1 MTLGASAKAASAAS
15 HYGVSRDTMAADVD
29 IEKLYREY
37 GDLVYGRCRSL
48 LGNEADAQ
56 ETMQEIFIRLM
67 RYAPGFRGDAK
78 PSTYLFKITTTTCL
92 NRLRSRRRRKED
104 PVEELPP
111 TASTDSMMADTQ
123 LRDLLSVLLRDAD
136 ERTTQAVVYHFVDGM
151 THAEAGA
158 LIGISAA
165 AVRKRIARFRAAARE
180 KLPLGWEEGQ

>member
-1 MTLGASAKAASAAS
+1 
-15 HYGVSRDTMAADVD
+15 MAADVD
-29 IEKLYREY
+29 IEKLYRDY
-37 GDLVYGRCRSL
+37 GDLVFGRCRSL

-92 NRLRSRRRRKED
+92 NRLRTKRRRRED

-111 TASTDSMMADTQ
+111 TASTDTLLEDAA
-123 LRDLLSVLLRDAD
+123 LRNLLDVLLRDAD
-136 ERTTQAVVYHFVDGM
+136 ERTTSAVIYCFVDGM
-151 THAEAGA
+151 THAEAGE

-165 AVRKRIARFRAAARE
+165 AVRKRIAKFRKAAKA
-180 KLPLGWEEGQ
+180 KLPHGWEEGQ

>member
-1 MTLGASAKAASAAS
+1 
-15 HYGVSRDTMAADVD
+15 MAADVD
-29 IEKLYREY
+29 IEQLYRDY

-48 LGNEADAQ
+48 LGNDADAQ
-56 ETMQEIFIRLM
+56 ETTQEIFIRLM

-92 NRLRSRRRRKED
+92 NRLRSRKRRRED

-111 TASTDSMMADTQ
+111 AASTDTLVADTA
-123 LRDLLSVLLRDAD
+123 LRNLLDVLLRDAD
-136 ERTTQAVVYHFVDGM
+136 QRTTQAVIYHFVDGM
-151 THAEAGA
+151 THAEAGE

-165 AVRKRIARFRAAARE
+165 AVRKRIARFREAARQ

>member
-1 MTLGASAKAASAAS
+1 
-15 HYGVSRDTMAADVD
+15 MAVDVD

-37 GDLVYGRCRSL
+37 GDLVFGRCRSL

-67 RYAPGFRGDAK
+67 RYAPGFRGEAK
-78 PSTYLFKITTTTCL
+78 PSTYLFKVTTTTCL
-92 NRLRSRRRRKED
+92 NRLRTQRRRRED

-111 TASTDSMMADTQ
+111 AACTDNLLDDAS
-123 LRDLLSVLLRDAD
+123 LKNLLDVLLQDAD
-136 ERTTQAVVYHFVDGM
+136 ERTTAAVVYHFVDGM

-165 AVRKRIARFRAAARE
+165 AVRKRIARFRKAARE
-180 KLPLGWEEGQ
+180 KFPLGWEEGQ